1 MNETYSAASSRY
13 DEDVMSYERC
23 GKSGVLLPRLSLG
36 FWHNFGSVD
45 PFERSRQ
52 ITRYAFDHGIVHW
65 DFANNYGPRYGSA
78 EETLGRLMDLDFRPY
93 RDELF
98 ISTKAGYDMWQGPYG
113 NWGSRKYLMASL
125 DQSLQRMHLDYVDLF
140 YSHRYD
146 PETPIEE
153 TMQALIDL
161 VKQGKA
167 LYVGISKY
175 PADKQA
181 EAYAI
186 LQEAK
191 VPCLLSQ
198 YRCSIFDQKAKHTN
212 FENAQQAGSGII
224 CFSPLAQG
232 LLSGKYNQGIP
243 ADSRVAKGS
252 VFLQAS
258 HLTQERIEAA
268 KKLDELAQK
277 RQQTLAQMSLAWVLN
292 DERVTSVIIGT
303 SSPQQLMSNLK
314 ALQNLLFTEEELQI
328 IDVIADNPL
337 ISF

>member
-1 MNETYSAASSRY
+1 MIYR
-13 DEDVMSYERC
+13 RC
-23 GKSGVLLPRLSLG
+23 GHSGIKLPVLSLG
-36 FWHNFGSVD
+36 LWHNFGDIDSYDVAHD
-45 PFERSRQ
+45 MVLTAFEQ
-52 ITRYAFDHGIVHW
+52 GICHFDL
-65 DFANNYGPRYGSA
+65 ANNYGPPPGSA
-78 EETLGRLMDLDFRPY
+78 ERNFGRILSSDLKTH

-98 ISTKAGYDMWQGPYG
+98 ISSKAGHDMWEGVYG
-113 NWGSRKYLMASL
+113 TGSSRKNIIASC
-125 DQSLQRMHLDYVDLF
+125 DQSLQRTGLDYFDIF

-258 HLTQERIEAA
+258 HLTKERIEAA

-314 ALQNLLFTEEELQI
+314 ALQNLSFTEEELQI

>member
-1 MNETYSAASSRY
+1 MIYR
-13 DEDVMSYERC
+13 RC
-23 GKSGVLLPRLSLG
+23 GHSGIKLPVLSLG
-36 FWHNFGSVD
+36 LWHNFGDIDSYDVAHD
-45 PFERSRQ
+45 MVLTAFEQ
-52 ITRYAFDHGIVHW
+52 GICHFDL
-65 DFANNYGPRYGSA
+65 ANNYGPPPGSA
-78 EETLGRLMDLDFRPY
+78 ERNFGRILSSDLKTH

-98 ISTKAGYDMWQGPYG
+98 ISSKAGHDMWEGVYG
-113 NWGSRKYLMASL
+113 TGSSRKNIIASC
-125 DQSLQRMHLDYVDLF
+125 DQSLQRTGLDYFDIF

-314 ALQNLLFTEEELQI
+314 ALQNLSFTEEELQI

>member
-1 MNETYSAASSRY
+1 MIYR
-13 DEDVMSYERC
+13 RC
-23 GKSGVLLPRLSLG
+23 GHSGIKLPVLSLG
-36 FWHNFGSVD
+36 LWHNFGDIDSYDVAHD
-45 PFERSRQ
+45 MVLTAFEQ
-52 ITRYAFDHGIVHW
+52 GICHFDL
-65 DFANNYGPRYGSA
+65 ANNYGPPPGSA
-78 EETLGRLMDLDFRPY
+78 ERNFGRILSSDLKTH

-98 ISTKAGYDMWQGPYG
+98 ISSKAGHDMWEGVYG
-113 NWGSRKYLMASL
+113 TGSSRKNIIASC
-125 DQSLQRMHLDYVDLF
+125 DQSLQRTGLDYFDIF

-181 EAYAI
+181 EAYAL

-212 FENAQQAGSGII
+212 FESAQQAGSGII

-252 VFLQAS
+252 MFLQAS

-314 ALQNLLFTEEELQI
+314 ALQNLSFTEEELQI

>member
-1 MNETYSAASSRY
+1 MIYR
-13 DEDVMSYERC
+13 RC
-23 GKSGVLLPRLSLG
+23 GHSGIKLPVLSLG
-36 FWHNFGSVD
+36 LWHNFGDIDSYDVAHD
-45 PFERSRQ
+45 MVLTAFEQ
-52 ITRYAFDHGIVHW
+52 GICHFDL
-65 DFANNYGPRYGSA
+65 ANNYGPPPGSA
-78 EETLGRLMDLDFRPY
+78 ERNFGRILSSDLKTH

-98 ISTKAGYDMWQGPYG
+98 ISSKAGHDMWEGVYG
-113 NWGSRKYLMASL
+113 TGSSRKNIIASC
-125 DQSLQRMHLDYVDLF
+125 DQSLQRTGLDYFDIF

-175 PADKQA
+175 PGDKQA

-212 FENAQQAGSGII
+212 FESAQQAGSGII

-252 VFLQAS
+252 MFLQAS

-314 ALQNLLFTEEELQI
+314 ALQLKITNLIREDF
-328 IDVIADNPL
+328 
-337 ISF
+337 

>member
-1 MNETYSAASSRY
+1 MIYR
-13 DEDVMSYERC
+13 RC
-23 GKSGVLLPRLSLG
+23 GHSGIKLPVLSLG
-36 FWHNFGSVD
+36 LWHNFGDIDSYDVAHD
-45 PFERSRQ
+45 MVLTAFEQ
-52 ITRYAFDHGIVHW
+52 GICHFDL
-65 DFANNYGPRYGSA
+65 ANNYGPPPGSA
-78 EETLGRLMDLDFRPY
+78 ERNFGRILSSDLKTH

-98 ISTKAGYDMWQGPYG
+98 ISSKAGHDMWEGVYG
-113 NWGSRKYLMASL
+113 TGCSRKNIIASC
-125 DQSLQRMHLDYVDLF
+125 DQSLQRTGLDYFDIF

-212 FENAQQAGSGII
+212 FESAQQAGSGII

-258 HLTQERIEAA
+258 HLTKERIEAA

-314 ALQNLLFTEEELQI
+314 ALQNLSFTEEELQI

>member
-1 MNETYSAASSRY
+1 MIYR
-13 DEDVMSYERC
+13 RC
-23 GKSGVLLPRLSLG
+23 GHSGIKLPVLSLG
-36 FWHNFGSVD
+36 LWHNFGDIDSYDVAHD
-45 PFERSRQ
+45 MVLTAFEQ
-52 ITRYAFDHGIVHW
+52 GICHFDL
-65 DFANNYGPRYGSA
+65 ANNYGPPPGSA
-78 EETLGRLMDLDFRPY
+78 ERNFGRILSSDLKTH

-98 ISTKAGYDMWQGPYG
+98 ISSKAGHDMWEGVYG
-113 NWGSRKYLMASL
+113 TGCSRKNIIASC
-125 DQSLQRMHLDYVDLF
+125 DQSLQRTGLDYFDIF

-175 PADKQA
+175 PGDKQA

-212 FENAQQAGSGII
+212 FESAQQAGSGII

-258 HLTQERIEAA
+258 HLTKERIEAA

-314 ALQNLLFTEEELQI
+314 ALQNLSFTEEELQI

>member
-1 MNETYSAASSRY
+1 MIYR
-13 DEDVMSYERC
+13 RC
-23 GKSGVLLPRLSLG
+23 GHSGIKLPVLSLG
-36 FWHNFGSVD
+36 LWHNFGDIDSYDVAHD
-45 PFERSRQ
+45 MVLTAFEQ
-52 ITRYAFDHGIVHW
+52 GICHFDL
-65 DFANNYGPRYGSA
+65 ANNYGPPPGSA
-78 EETLGRLMDLDFRPY
+78 ERNFGRILSSDLKTH

-98 ISTKAGYDMWQGPYG
+98 ISSKAGHDMWEGVYG
-113 NWGSRKYLMASL
+113 TGCSRKNIIASC
-125 DQSLQRMHLDYVDLF
+125 DQSLQRTGLDYFDIF

-181 EAYAI
+181 EAYAL

-212 FENAQQAGSGII
+212 FESAQQAGSGII

-258 HLTQERIEAA
+258 HLTKERIEAA

-314 ALQNLLFTEEELQI
+314 ALQNLSFTEEELQI

>member
-1 MNETYSAASSRY
+1 MIYR
-13 DEDVMSYERC
+13 RC
-23 GKSGVLLPRLSLG
+23 GHSGIKLPVLSLG
-36 FWHNFGSVD
+36 LWHSFGDIDSYDVAHD
-45 PFERSRQ
+45 MVLTAFEQ
-52 ITRYAFDHGIVHW
+52 GICHFDL
-65 DFANNYGPRYGSA
+65 ANNYGPPPGSA
-78 EETLGRLMDLDFRPY
+78 ERNFGRILSSDLKTH

-98 ISTKAGYDMWQGPYG
+98 ISSKAGHDMWEGVYG
-113 NWGSRKYLMASL
+113 TGSSRKNIIASC
-125 DQSLQRMHLDYVDLF
+125 DQSLQRTGLDYFDIF

-175 PADKQA
+175 PGDKQA

-212 FENAQQAGSGII
+212 FDGAQQAGSGII

-258 HLTQERIEAA
+258 HLTKERIEAA

-277 RQQTLAQMSLAWVLN
+277 RHQTLAQMSLAWVLN

-314 ALQNLLFTEEELQI
+314 ALQNLSFTEEELQI